1 MNAPEMLDITV
12 EVRRGDYMGGFY
24 SIIVVQIGPK
34 ELTSQRLEGYDTA
47 RDALADAATWVSEMV
62 PLEYP
67 HYEYNLVLAS
77 LN

>member
-1 MNAPEMLDITV
+1 
-12 EVRRGDYMGGFY
+12 MGGFY
-24 SIIVVQIGPK
+24 SIIVVHIGPK
-34 ELTSQRLEGYDTA
+34 KLTSQRLEGYDTA